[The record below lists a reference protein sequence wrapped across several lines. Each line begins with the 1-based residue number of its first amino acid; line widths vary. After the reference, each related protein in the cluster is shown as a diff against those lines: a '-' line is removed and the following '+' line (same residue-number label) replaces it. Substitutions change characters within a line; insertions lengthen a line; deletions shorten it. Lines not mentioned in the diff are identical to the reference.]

1 MNEHEW
7 LNCDDSIPMLEFLE
21 SGLAAA
27 VESPAGE
34 IDSAIEVA
42 SGTLPRN
49 VIDRKLRLFAC
60 ACMARPRELRG
71 PDQRHA
77 IRISEQYADGLVDRA
92 ALEAAFVPIRK
103 LPDPIPLD
111 ADMALSV
118 FGPTD
123 MAWEAKLIEVFLT
136 LGPDLDA
143 RAVAMKTAELIT
155 LREGTSF
162 RRGTTERNQQA
173 HLLRDIF
180 GNPFR
185 PVHLDPSSLSERTRA
200 VAASIY
206 EKGQFAKLP
215 ELAKALKKDPAC
227 PSRDMWDH
235 CQWPTEHVRGC
246 WVLDLVLGKS

>member
-1 MNEHEW
+1 MNEQEW
-7 LNCDDSIPMLEFLE
+7 LNCDDSIPMLEFLQ
-21 SGLAAA
+21 SGLAGP

-34 IDSAIEVA
+34 IDSPIAVAPGTLSRKAIE
-42 SGTLPRN
+42 
-49 VIDRKLRLFAC
+49 RKLRLFAC
-60 ACMARPRELRG
+60 SCMARPEDLRG
-71 PDQRHA
+71 SDQRHA

-103 LPDPIPLD
+103 LPDPIPFD

-123 MAWEAKLIEVFLT
+123 MAWEASLIEVFLT
-136 LGPDLDA
+136 LGPDLDVN
-143 RAVAMKTAELIT
+143 AVAKQTAELIT

-185 PVHLDPSSLSERTRA
+185 PVHVDSSSLSERTRS
-200 VAASIY
+200 VAAAIY
-206 EKGQFAKLP
+206 DKGQFAKLP
-215 ELAKALKKDPAC
+215 ALARALKKDPAC
-227 PSRDMWDH
+227 PSRDIWDH
-235 CQWPTEHVRGC
+235 CQWPTQHVRGC